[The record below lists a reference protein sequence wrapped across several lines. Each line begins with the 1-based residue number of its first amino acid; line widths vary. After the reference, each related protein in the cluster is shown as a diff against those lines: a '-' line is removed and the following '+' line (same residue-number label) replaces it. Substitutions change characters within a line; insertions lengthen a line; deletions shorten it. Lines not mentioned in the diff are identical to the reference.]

1 MSMPAPAVEGLGA
14 AFGGRGRGDGGRG
27 EGGAGEGG
35 RRAGGA
41 EEHLQGPRQE
51 ALPERCRNQ
60 RGCICMAGPA
70 HCNAGPG
77 TAAQAVQKGSQRL
90 MLPLPASPVG
100 EAAPAPA
107 AGAPQAAAT
116 AGRGAS
122 SALRLLL
129 PCVSRDVGDSLGLRP
144 RGGRGLGIT
153 AGGTRMRSIGR
164 HASLF
169 CRLQRPLDD
178 LPLPYGSRAAL
189 CLQYTGLLAPTRWP
203 PT

>member
-100 EAAPAPA
+100 EVEGLADAGAGVFKHVDGSPHHAGRLAQAGRRHNA
-107 AGAPQAAAT
+107 AGQ
-116 AGRGAS
+116 
-122 SALRLLL
+122 
-129 PCVSRDVGDSLGLRP
+129 
-144 RGGRGLGIT
+144 
-153 AGGTRMRSIGR
+153 AGG
-164 HASLF
+164 
-169 CRLQRPLDD
+169 
-178 LPLPYGSRAAL
+178 
-189 CLQYTGLLAPTRWP
+189 
-203 PT
+203 